1 MFYSSDLN
9 GASRGRF
16 IATWMQRLFAMLTG
30 HHQLHMPEPIGMFAG
45 SLLER
50 TYWDHR

>member
-1 MFYSSDLN
+1 MFPCSDLK
-9 GASRGRF
+9 GASRVSS
-16 IATWMQRLFAMLTG
+16 IATWMKKLFATLTG
-30 HHQLHMPEPIGMFAG
+30 HHQLHTPEPIGMFAG